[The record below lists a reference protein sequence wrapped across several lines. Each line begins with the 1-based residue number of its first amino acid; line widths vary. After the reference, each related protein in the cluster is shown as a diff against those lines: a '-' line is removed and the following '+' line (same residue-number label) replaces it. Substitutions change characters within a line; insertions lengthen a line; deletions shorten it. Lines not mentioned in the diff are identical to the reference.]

1 MVAFLAI
8 TFLVLISLTS
18 FAVALPAQAS
28 APRKGSEASVSSIST
43 TSTTATPVFSK
54 VIPSLMSHLMPKKMP
69 DFSKQLT
76 GVNPYRFTFASAAAL
91 SQPKKHIPNTL
102 AQSTVPTKT
111 TSVSSTTTTTT
122 EKNWLLTKAWL
133 IDNINRL
140 RREMS
145 ELERDYSQHLDA
157 AEKANEAKER
167 QFLEDIT
174 KLRADHTVLSQQQK
188 QIIYLVKKVSK
199 AKGTKSSTSEN
210 DIRSS
215 IYQKSPA
222 VMEQQSN
229 RISNNQ
235 RRSALVKRAIGENGD
250 RFQATTTQ
258 NMVEV
263 FSELSALHDLT
274 LTLFTDMREMEHRLA
289 IREKF
294 Q

>member
-1 MVAFLAI
+1 MQ
-8 TFLVLISLTS
+8 
-18 FAVALPAQAS
+18 ALS
-28 APRKGSEASVSSIST
+28 GVS
-43 TSTTATPVFSK
+43 
-54 VIPSLMSHLMPKKMP
+54 
-69 DFSKQLT
+69 
-76 GVNPYRFTFASAAAL
+76 PYRFTFASSAAQP
-91 SQPKKHIPNTL
+91 QPKNPTSISNTL
-102 AQSTVPTKT
+102 VKSPSAPTKG
-111 TSVSSTTTTTT
+111 TSTTTTT

-199 AKGTKSSTSEN
+199 SKGTKSSTSEN

-215 IYQKSPA
+215 IYQKSP

-229 RISNNQ
+229 SISNR
-235 RRSALVKRAIGENGD
+235 RRSNLVKRAIGENGD

-258 NMVEV
+258 NMAEV